1 MYKSTIAVFFSLL
14 FVTLITAPTV
24 VLAMDSDYDV
34 SILLE
39 TNEEEEKEGKE
50 SLKDIEVKVLQILQ
64 KSSSDILFSDISI
77 LGFHSNKYSSA
88 HKELLSPP
96 PEHYIL

>member
-1 MYKSTIAVFFSLL
+1 MYKSTIAIFFSLL
-14 FVTLITAPTV
+14 FVTLVTAPTIALV
-24 VLAMDSDYDV
+24 MDADYDV

-64 KSSSDILFSDISI
+64 KSSSDILSSQISI
-77 LGFHSNKYSSA
+77 LGFYSNTYSSA
-88 HKELLSPP
+88 HKELVSPP
-96 PEHYIL
+96 PEYYIL